1 MGYDEAGGLTESVR
15 RRPYSVILFDEIEK
29 AHPEVLN
36 VLLQIME
43 DGRLT
48 DGHGRTVSF
57 RNTVIIMTSNLGTSS
72 ESRGA
77 FGFVSGRARDEGE
90 RTKARKDIEEALRR
104 FFRPEFLNRV
114 DEVIVFEPLTQQ
126 ELGPIV
132 ELMLQEVQARLV
144 ERQITIEV
152 TDAAK
157 AALIEEGYDPQ
168 YGARPL
174 RRVVERQIENALAR
188 RILAAEFA
196 EGDGVLVD
204 YAEDAGFTFVS
215 SVAAEAA
222 KSA

>member
-1 MGYDEAGGLTESVR
+1 
-15 RRPYSVILFDEIEK
+15 VILFDEIEK

-48 DGHGRTVSF
+48 DGHGRTVNF

-72 ESRGA
+72 ETKGT
-77 FGFVSGRARDEGE
+77 FGFVPNRAKNESE
-90 RTKARKDIEEALRR
+90 RAKFKTNVEEALRR

-114 DEVIVFEPLTQQ
+114 DEVIVFEPLTQE

-132 ELMLQEVQARLV
+132 VMMLNEVQERLSD
-144 ERQITIEV
+144 RRITIEV

-157 AALIEEGYDPQ
+157 RALIEEGFDAV

-174 RRVVERQIENALAR
+174 RRVVERQIESALAR
-188 RILAAEFA
+188 RILGGEF
-196 EGDGVLVD
+196 V
-204 YAEDAGFTFVS
+204 EDDDVVIDHSEEAGFAFSKSTVKKP
-215 SVAAEAA
+215 AAA
-222 KSA
+222 SA